1 MQQDDSKGKTRTP
14 NAEQQSEHEFGV
26 QAHNSELSEFY
37 VRRLREA
44 IGTMTVAEFARRAH
58 IAHSTLAAL
67 LEERSLPRWE
77 SAVKIARAAGR
88 SLDWFAPSDW
98 TQSIHRAA
106 EALEDVTYQVGT
118 ELQRWRDVHQEDF
131 CLVPLYDVRAAAGH
145 GAWNDAERVKKMLAF
160 RREWIATDLRASPDA
175 LVLIY
180 VDGDSMEPTLSDGD
194 VVMVD
199 RLQVEVRSDSI
210 YVFTQD
216 GALLIKRL
224 QRLPA
229 GRFLVISD
237 NERFSRYELDRSSFE
252 GDSPIV
258 RMIGRVVWGGVRL

>member
-1 MQQDDSKGKTRTP
+1 MNHTEDQSLGDKVTRAEDS
-14 NAEQQSEHEFGV
+14 AHGV
-26 QAHNSELSEFY
+26 TYLTELSDAAKIY
-37 VRRLREA
+37 AARLREA
-44 IGTMTVAEFARRAH
+44 LGSQTIAEFARRARVSDS
-58 IAHSTLAAL
+58 AMRAYVDGD
-67 LEERSLPRWE
+67 SLPGWE
-77 SAVKIARAAGR
+77 NAVKIARTLGKD
-88 SLDWFAPSDW
+88 LNWFADW
-98 TQSIHRAA
+98 SHPIDQLA
-106 EALEDVTYQVGT
+106 EGLLDVTHQVGRAIARRR
-118 ELQRWRDVHQEDF
+118 EHHPEDF
-131 CLVPLYDVRAAAGH
+131 VLLPLYDVRAAAGH

-237 NERFSRYELDRSSFE
+237 NERFGRYELDRSSFE
-252 GDSPIV
+252 GDSPIA